1 MVFCVVVGGFV
12 CDLLGVLCLVY
23 CRFGALFVALLV
35 RLFCVPFFTVFVRGL
50 LGTLCVICYRF
61 DVPCL
66 FAVLCLV
73 C

>member
-1 MVFCVVVGGFV
+1 MLGLLPFWCTV
-12 CDLLGVLCLVY
+12 CCLFGTLVLLH
-23 CRFGALFVALLV
+23 
-35 RLFCVPFFTVFVRGL
+35 FCVPFFTVIVRGL